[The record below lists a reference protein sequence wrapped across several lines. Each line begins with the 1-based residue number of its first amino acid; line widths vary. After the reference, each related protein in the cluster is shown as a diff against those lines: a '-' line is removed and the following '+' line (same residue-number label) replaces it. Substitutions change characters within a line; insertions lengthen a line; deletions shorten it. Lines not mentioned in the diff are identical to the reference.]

1 MITRKTTLVWAL
13 VVLVGAPCIVAEE
26 SDVDG
31 SDQGVICR
39 SDDEPLFQYLFKGVT
54 YKPYVSK
61 LWTPS
66 GINVLRD
73 SPYDHVHHHALM
85 LALNVGDGEFWAE
98 DPDSQPPPGSQQT
111 QSLIVVKETDN
122 GSAGVQSKLQWVT
135 GNDEIALREK
145 RIVTA
150 RFVAKNVTLLNWK
163 SVLTPGT
170 AESPLSLTGRHYHG
184 LGMRFVESMDQ
195 EGRFLTSTGVRGE
208 IIRGDE
214 RNTPC
219 KWCAYSAKADG
230 APVTVAIFDHPDNYR
245 PMVAFTM
252 GDAGSHFA
260 YLAATLNLWKE
271 PKVLPANQPLTLC
284 WGVAVW
290 DGDADSE
297 QIESVYEKWLK
308 EAK

>member
-1 MITRKTTLVWAL
+1 MIIRKTASICTLVAL
-13 VVLVGAPCIVAEE
+13 VCTPGIMAEE

-31 SDQGVICR
+31 SDKGVICR
-39 SDDEPLFQYLFKGVT
+39 SDEKPLLQYLFQGVT
-54 YKPYVSK
+54 FKPYVSK

-73 SPYDHVHHHALM
+73 SPHDHVHHHALM
-85 LALNVGDGEFWAE
+85 LALNVGDAEFWAE
-98 DPDSQPPPGSQQT
+98 DPNSQPPPGSQET

-122 GSAGVQSKLQWVT
+122 GSAGIQSTLHWVT

-150 RFVAKNVTLLNWK
+150 RHVAEDVTVLTWK
-163 SVLTPGT
+163 SVLTAAAG
-170 AESPLSLTGRHYHG
+170 EGSLNLTGRHYHG

-195 EGRFLTSTGVRGE
+195 EGRFFSSTGVMGD

-230 APVTVAIFDHPDNYR
+230 QPVTVAIFDHPDNGR

-260 YLAATLNLWKE
+260 YLAATLNVWKE
-271 PKVLPANQPLTLC
+271 PIELPADQPLTLC

-290 DGDADSE
+290 DGEADAE
-297 QIESVYEKWLK
+297 QIESVYEKWR
-308 EAK
+308 ETAK